1 MPTRPGSNSDSLFN
15 DASPRTPN
23 YSRVSSFRSPELEVL
38 LYSPHVRI
46 EPTSWASRSI
56 PIYGDHDVIGGKI
69 ILGSNCVSGR
79 VVLNASGAFI
89 SDGGGTGKQR
99 HIFFS
104 ASKVIHVASVSDASR
119 KGIRQM
125 FAGRSRQS
133 RSTSIAVDSA
143 TRTFP
148 FMFDFRCNRRAG
160 EILPTTL
167 YPSDSKSLA
176 VEVSYQITATWE
188 PLKLTETPSSLMIP
202 IIVQPDP
209 DFHSLEL
216 GGQGS
221 WIEIPLS
228 SHRPVPIRCAPGFP
242 SWKTVHT
249 LLLELTTVLSDRSS
263 DSRSSRLTAKRL
275 FKRSRSKTSLSS
287 SQSSDSTRSTASQS
301 LPSLPSRTIF
311 SDIQTVYTGM
321 SIGFPK
327 RPRHTS
333 SSSKAHPTLEEARCL
348 PDGLYKDTIPLGR
361 DILTSFNWGG
371 ISVKYYFEV
380 SVLLGQDELRAKDPI
395 NPVEHSSLNVLNRRN
410 SNAVPNMCN

>member
-38 LYSPHVRI
+38 LYSPHIHSDIRR
-46 EPTSWASRSI
+46 SRCHRRQNN
-56 PIYGDHDVIGGKI
+56 P
-69 ILGSNCVSGR
+69 GSNCVSGR

-188 PLKLTETPSSLMIP
+188 PLKLTETPSSLIDP

-228 SHRPVPIRCAPGFP
+228 SHRPVPIRCA
-242 SWKTVHT
+242 V
-249 LLLELTTVLSDRSS
+249 
-263 DSRSSRLTAKRL
+263 RLIR
-275 FKRSRSKTSLSS
+275 RWR
-287 SQSSDSTRSTASQS
+287 
-301 LPSLPSRTIF
+301 
-311 SDIQTVYTGM
+311 
-321 SIGFPK
+321 
-327 RPRHTS
+327 RPVG
-333 SSSKAHPTLEEARCL
+333 L

-371 ISVKYYFEV
+371 ISVK
-380 SVLLGQDELRAKDPI
+380 DPI
-395 NPVEHSSLNVLNRRN
+395 NPGRAL
-410 SNAVPNMCN
+410 VPQRLEPPQ